1 MESPYDPQFSVSPK
15 DVLGNAGVQPSQQPQ
30 QPQGYYPAQS
40 MAYKQAGMNPLA
52 AVAPLFAPAA
62 QRAQM
67 GQMAGRAAGGSEKQA
82 SPFLADAEFYANKIG
97 DLGAAQSLISSKEG
111 RNIFQ
116 MYDGYDF
123 DLGAGD
129 KEDPSVPSG
138 SVKMRIVPKGE
149 REGLGPDGKPFKV
162 PVHLL
167 ARQSGVTNV
176 PFKGGDESADRFR
189 ALLGTSQGLLK
200 NLKDLEKLYGENAV
214 LTSVGYSEASTKA
227 RGLEAR
233 VLLDFSRIMSE
244 AKGLGG
250 GVSDR
255 DLSVVESMTPQR
267 ASHTWTRFK
276 GNEMQLIKQVRS
288 MTLEKLRSTAQAN
301 GLDLLPETQGQKR
314 GIDNAKLLR
323 KSKQL

>member
-1 MESPYDPQFSVSPK
+1 MEADYDPEFSVSPQ
-15 DVLGNAGVQPSQQPQ
+15 DVLGNAGVQQQPQ

-52 AVAPLFAPAA
+52 GVAPLFAPAA

-67 GQMAGRAAGGSEKQA
+67 GQMAGRASSGGSEKQP

-97 DLGAAQSLISSKEG
+97 DMGAAQSLVSSKEG

-116 MYDGYDF
+116 IYEGYDF
-123 DLGAGD
+123 DLGAKD
-129 KEDPSVPSG
+129 KADPSTPSG

-149 REGLGPDGKPFKV
+149 REGLGPDGKPFRI

-167 ARQSGVTNV
+167 ARQNGVTNV

-189 ALLGTSQGLLK
+189 TLLGTSQGLLK
-200 NLKDLEKLYGENAV
+200 NLKDLEELYGNNAI

-314 GIDNAKLLR
+314 AIDNEKLLR

>member
-1 MESPYDPQFSVSPK
+1 MEADYDPEFSVSPQ
-15 DVLGNAGVQPSQQPQ
+15 DVLGNAGVQPQAQ

-52 AVAPLFAPAA
+52 GVAPLFAPAS

-97 DLGAAQSLISSKEG
+97 DIGAAQSLISSKEG

-123 DLGAGD
+123 DLGEQD
-129 KEDPSVPSG
+129 KADPRAPSG
-138 SVKMRIVPKGE
+138 TVKMRIVPKGE

-167 ARQSGVTNV
+167 ARQNGVTNV
-176 PFKGGDESADRFR
+176 PFKGGDENADRFR
-189 ALLGTSQGLLK
+189 TLIGTSQGLMK
-200 NLKDLEKLYGENAV
+200 NLKDLEKLYSENAV
-214 LTSVGYSEASTKA
+214 LTSAGYSEASTKA

-233 VLLDFSRIMSE
+233 ILLDFSRIMSE

-314 GIDNAKLLR
+314 AIDNEKLLR